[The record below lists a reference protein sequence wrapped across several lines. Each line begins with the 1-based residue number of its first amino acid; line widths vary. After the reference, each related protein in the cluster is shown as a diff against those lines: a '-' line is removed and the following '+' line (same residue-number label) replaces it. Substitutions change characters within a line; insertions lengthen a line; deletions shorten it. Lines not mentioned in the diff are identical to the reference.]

1 MSIRTIIVDDEE
13 LARRGL
19 EIRLQD
25 AQDIEIVAQCANG
38 RQALAAISEHA
49 PDLMFLDIQ
58 MPGLSGLDVLA
69 SVPQE
74 SMPMVVFVTAFDR
87 FAIDAFEARALDYLL
102 KPVDE
107 ERLARALDRVRGQW
121 HQRQALAQREQL
133 MALLA
138 DLTGKGEIEADALA
152 AIAGS
157 PSRRYA
163 AMIPIRV
170 GRETV
175 RLDVAT
181 IDWIDAAGDYM
192 CLHATG
198 QTHVLRATMKE
209 LEEMLDPDVFQRVH
223 RSTIVNLARV
233 RSLRPHSNGECFLK
247 LASGQEIKLSSQ
259 LPRQGRAAARPVARR
274 SAFGLTRPD
283 GRIEPSQR
291 ARWPHRWCAA
301 LRVAARRHRRC
312 TSTRCR
318 AGSPAPAPVGR
329 RRPAAIPAL
338 QAE

>member
-1 MSIRTIIVDDEE
+1 MTIRTIIVDDEP

-19 EIRLQD
+19 ELRLKG
-25 AQDIEIVAQCANG
+25 AADIQIAKQCANG
-38 RQALAAISEHA
+38 REALTAIAELA

-69 SVPQE
+69 QVPQE

-87 FAIDAFEARALDYLL
+87 FAIEAFEAHALDYLL

-107 ERLARALDRVRGQW
+107 ERLERALDRVRAQW
-121 HQRQALAQREQL
+121 QQRQAVAQREQL

-138 DLTGKGEIEADALA
+138 DLTGKGELEPETLA
-152 AIAGS
+152 AVAGRS
-157 PSRRYA
+157 ARRYA
-163 AMIPIRV
+163 SVLPIRV

-192 CLHATG
+192 CLHAGG

-209 LEEMLDPDVFQRVH
+209 LEEMLDPEVFQRVH

-233 RSLRPHSNGECFLK
+233 RSLRPHLNGECFLK
-247 LASGQEIKLSSQ
+247 LLSGQEIKLSRSFRDKVEM
-259 LPRQGRAAARPVARR
+259 LLDRSSAAPRTA
-274 SAFGLTRPD
+274 
-283 GRIEPSQR
+283 
-291 ARWPHRWCAA
+291 
-301 LRVAARRHRRC
+301 
-312 TSTRCR
+312 
-318 AGSPAPAPVGR
+318 
-329 RRPAAIPAL
+329 
-338 QAE
+338 